1 MRRTLDYIPEDWPII
16 AALAAV
22 LYYGGQYP
30 SCIAAAHAKNTTSI
44 VNPLQLRSVI
54 DRDADRSHLR
64 GLLR

>member
-30 SCIAAAHAKNTTSI
+30 GCIASAQAKSTPAI
-44 VNPLQLRSVI
+44 VTNLQLRSVI
-54 DRDADRSHLR
+54 NRDTARSHLR
-64 GLLR
+64 GILR